1 MSRSHRINYENAREA
16 VYGQLPRREDK
27 AENHRL
33 FIGNEDLDKKLIKF
47 YSQASASPILGEEAF
62 INTLTLAQPS
72 KEIPRKARLIKRPSI
87 LDII

>member
-33 FIGNEDLDKKLIKF
+33 FIEDLDKKLIKF